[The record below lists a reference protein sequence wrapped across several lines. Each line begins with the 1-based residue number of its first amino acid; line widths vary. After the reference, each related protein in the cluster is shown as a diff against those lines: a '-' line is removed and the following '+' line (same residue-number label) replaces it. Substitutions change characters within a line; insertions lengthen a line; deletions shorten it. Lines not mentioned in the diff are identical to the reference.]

1 MTEEQEPEE
10 TTVEDTDV
18 VSPKD
23 GRERD
28 SEPADEPG

>member
-18 VSPKD
+18 PEPKD
-23 GRERD
+23 ARERD
-28 SEPADEPG
+28 SEPAEEPG